1 MNIKLAGSEE
11 CEEKEFKLPRTRNLL
26 PSKTYRESIKRW
38 GKPSELSRRR
48 VIIVPSIKCPARDV
62 SATTVSQGK
71 KADNI
76 G

>member
-1 MNIKLAGSEE
+1 MNIKVAGSEE
-11 CEEKEFKLPRTRNLL
+11 CEEKEFKVPKTRNLL

-38 GKPSELSRRR
+38 GEPTELRRRR
-48 VIIVPSIKCPARDV
+48 VIIVPSIKCSSREV

-71 KADNI
+71 KANNM